1 MLKYKDMSHKEQAKK
16 LLEAGK
22 SRSEIQKDMQKSAK
36 CCRQIDYY
44 IADARAELEAEQAE
58 IRAEILAARK
68 LRELEADAQI
78 PTTAEIL
85 ARLAM
90 ELNTDEPIITG
101 FEVRYSEGS
110 LTNFARLASETHRLN
125 IARLIIAYN
134 AEIRAEQEQKIPM
147 QAILVINANEQL
159 IENEEDLTE

>member
-1 MLKYKDMSHKEQAKK
+1 VLKYKDMSHKEQVKK
-16 LLEAGK
+16 MLEAGK
-22 SRSEIQKDMQKSAK
+22 SRAEIQNDMQKTAK
-36 CCRQIDYY
+36 SCRQIDYY
-44 IADARAELEAEQAE
+44 IADARAELEAEKAE

-85 ARLAM
+85 ARLAK

-134 AEIRAEQEQKIPM
+134 AEMRADATPKSNEPPV
-147 QAILVINANEQL
+147 LVININEKI

>member
-1 MLKYKDMSHKEQAKK
+1 MSHKEQVKK
-16 LLEAGK
+16 LLDAGK
-22 SRSEIQKDMQKSAK
+22 SRAEIQNELQKTAK
-36 CCRQIDYY
+36 SCRQIDYY
-44 IADARAELEAEQAE
+44 LADARAELEAEKAE

-68 LRELEADAQI
+68 LRELDADAQI

-85 ARLAM
+85 ARLAK

-134 AEIRAEQEQKIPM
+134 AEIRAEQEQQIPM

>member
-1 MLKYKDMSHKEQAKK
+1 MLKYKDMSHKEKVKK
-16 LLEAGK
+16 MLEAGK
-22 SRSEIQKDMQKSAK
+22 SRAEIQKDMQKNAK

-44 IADARAELEAEQAE
+44 IADARAELEAEKAE
-58 IRAEILAARK
+58 IRAELLAARK
-68 LRELEADAQI
+68 LRELEADALI

-90 ELNTDEPIITG
+90 ELNTAEPIITG
-101 FEVRYSEGS
+101 FEVRFCEGS
-110 LTNFARLASETHRLN
+110 LTNFARLASESHRLN

-134 AEIRAEQEQKIPM
+134 AEMRADATTTSNEPAVI
-147 QAILVINANEQL
+147 VINNPMPL

>member
-1 MLKYKDMSHKEQAKK
+1 MSHKEQVKK

-22 SRSEIQKDMQKSAK
+22 SRSEIQNELQKTAK
-36 CCRQIDYY
+36 SCRQIDYY
-44 IADARAELEAEQAE
+44 LADARAELEAEQAE

-125 IARLIIAYN
+125 VARLIIAYN
-134 AEIRAEQEQKIPM
+134 AEMKADATPTDAGQVVLI
-147 QAILVINANEQL
+147 INNPAPP

>member
-1 MLKYKDMSHKEQAKK
+1 MSHKEQVKK
-16 LLEAGK
+16 LLDAGK
-22 SRSEIQKDMQKSAK
+22 SRAEIQNELQKTAK
-36 CCRQIDYY
+36 SCRQIDYY
-44 IADARAELEAEQAE
+44 LADARAELEAEKAE

-68 LRELEADAQI
+68 LRELDADAQI

-85 ARLAM
+85 ARLAK

-134 AEIRAEQEQKIPM
+134 AEMKADATPTDTGQVVLIINNPM
-147 QAILVINANEQL
+147 PL

>member
-1 MLKYKDMSHKEQAKK
+1 MNHKEQVKEM
-16 LLEAGK
+16 LEQGK

-85 ARLAM
+85 ASLAK
-90 ELNTDEPIITG
+90 ELNTDEPIVTG

-110 LTNFARLASETHRLN
+110 LTNFARLASESHRLN

-134 AEIRAEQEQKIPM
+134 AEMKADAKPTDAGQVVLIINNPM
-147 QAILVINANEQL
+147 PL
-159 IENEEDLTE
+159 IENEDDLTE

>member
-1 MLKYKDMSHKEQAKK
+1 MLKYKDMSHKEQVKK
-16 LLEAGK
+16 LLDAGK
-22 SRSEIQKDMQKSAK
+22 SRAEIQNELQKTAK
-36 CCRQIDYY
+36 SCRQIDYY

-78 PTTAEIL
+78 PTTAEIM
-85 ARLAM
+85 ARLAK

-101 FEVRYSEGS
+101 FEVRYVEGS

-125 IARLIIAYN
+125 VARLIIAYN

>member
-1 MLKYKDMSHKEQAKK
+1 MLKYKDMSHKEQVKK
-16 LLEAGK
+16 LLDAGK
-22 SRSEIQKDMQKSAK
+22 SRAEIQNELQKTAK
-36 CCRQIDYY
+36 SCRQIDYY
-44 IADARAELEAEQAE
+44 LADARAELEAEKAE

-68 LRELEADAQI
+68 LRELDADAQI

-85 ARLAM
+85 ARLAK

-134 AEIRAEQEQKIPM
+134 AEIRAEQEQQIPM

>member
-1 MLKYKDMSHKEQAKK
+1 MSHKEQVKK
-16 LLEAGK
+16 LLDAGK
-22 SRSEIQKDMQKSAK
+22 SRAEIQNELQKTAK
-36 CCRQIDYY
+36 SCRQIDYY
-44 IADARAELEAEQAE
+44 LADARAELEAEKAE

-68 LRELEADAQI
+68 LRELDADAQI

-85 ARLAM
+85 ARLAK

-134 AEIRAEQEQKIPM
+134 TEIRAEQEQKIPM
-147 QAILVINANEQL
+147 QAILVINANEKI